1 MTNAIAIDFGTSRT
15 KAAYWDERTGKPQ
28 LMHLGYRNELF
39 LPSLFYLPSGNDNIL
54 WGDQAEVK
62 IEDDPAGIVD
72 VPKRRLQERYIYQAV
87 DFISF
92 ASRIDPLRQKRE
104 RLVSYYF

>member
-1 MTNAIAIDFGTSRT
+1 MAQCVQIDPVTQVLTASSQTEVACSDYLLSTAADYHQMFAGITNATLETLGID
-15 KAAYWDERTGKPQ
+15 AAT
-28 LMHLGYRNELF
+28 
-39 LPSLFYLPSGNDNIL
+39 IL
-54 WGDQAEVK
+54 
-62 IEDDPAGIVD
+62 
-72 VPKRRLQERYIYQAV
+72 YQAV